1 MLDGYTIDVGDL
13 LWDLLLEKFGTVTNV
28 VGQETWVDFGGG
40 QVLRY
45 GANGTYSGA
54 RRLYWLNPIITLP
67 QKNDQQWTLIN
78 AVVATIRS
86 N

>member
-1 MLDGYTIDVGDL
+1 MLDGFQIEVGNL
-13 LWDLLLEKFGTVTNV
+13 LWDILLQQFGTVTQV
-28 VGQETWVDFGGG
+28 IGDEAIVDFGFGKVLHYGTGG
-40 QVLRY
+40 
-45 GANGTYSGA
+45 TFSGV

-67 QKNDQQWTLIN
+67 QKNDAQWSLIN